1 MKLDLSRSNNSLSLL
16 QPAWVFE
23 PLWVVAALFIFS
35 ADPKRGVLVVAGLAL
50 LVLSF
55 LQRWAVTGRPSRPTA
70 FDVPWALLLAG
81 AIVSLWASYD
91 ASLSLPILLTL
102 AGSAALY
109 YAVANAHKPTAL
121 AQAAL
126 LAGLAVAVYFLT
138 QYEHIPHAD
147 KSGLISSL
155 GSVTSGL
162 FPRLGSW
169 QPFPNGVATLLEGLI
184 PLGIALTVTGRSLG
198 WRVSS
203 GAATG
208 IMGLAVLVT
217 ASRGAWVALL
227 VAGALWL
234 ASRRRWGVIML
245 SGAAIIALVV
255 LGGYLALVEGATLA
269 GIPVAGP
276 VLYQLFARPDRL
288 EVYQGS
294 LRLIQD
300 FPLTG
305 IGLGEVFALV
315 YSKYVLLIPHAFLSY
330 SHNLYLTVWLGHGL
344 LGVLGMGWLVVAF
357 GCLVVRERRKGHPT
371 PLLQAAWTGV
381 VAILVHGLFDARQY
395 VDLWTMWPLFV
406 LLGLA
411 VSSSTIRAPKRTRK
425 AAPSRQWKWVALTLL
440 AVGCI
445 VVWRP
450 LAAVTCANLGTVKQA
465 KAELAALPD
474 DVKDSHLRAAI
485 ANYERTLQ
493 LAPNNRTASLRL
505 GNLAVAGG
513 RYEEG
518 VAHLEV
524 AWRAA
529 PEDPTTRKALGLA
542 YTWVSEVDRAAEL
555 LKDTRDIVAE
565 LNTWGWWHG
574 QEGRQQ
580 VAMNAYRTSLAL
592 KPDQPQVRS
601 LLTTL
606 ESK

>member
-23 PLWVVAALFIFS
+23 PLWVVGALFIFS
-35 ADPKRGVLVVAGLAL
+35 ADPKRSVWVVAGLTL

-55 LQRWAVTGRPSRPTA
+55 LQRWAVTGRPSRSTA

-147 KSGLISSL
+147 KSSLISSL
-155 GSVTSGL
+155 GRVTSGL

-169 QPFPNGVATLLEGLI
+169 QPFPNGVATLLEGMI
-184 PLGIALTVTGRSLG
+184 PLGIALTVTGRSWG
-198 WRVSS
+198 RRVSS

-208 IMGLAVLVT
+208 SMGLAVLVT

-234 ASRRRWGVIML
+234 ASRRRGGVIVL

-255 LGGYLALVEGATLA
+255 LGGYLYLVQGATLA

-305 IGLGEVFALV
+305 VGLGEVFALV
-315 YSKYVLLIPHAFLSY
+315 YSQYVLLIRHAFLTY
-330 SHNLYLTVWLGHGL
+330 AHNLYLTVWLGHGL
-344 LGVLGMGWLVVAF
+344 LGIIGMGWLVVVF
-357 GCLVVRERRKGHPT
+357 GSLVVRERRKGHPT
-371 PLLQAAWTGV
+371 PLFQAAWTGV

-411 VSSSTIRAPKRTRK
+411 VSSSTVRAPKRTRK
-425 AAPSRQWKWVALTLL
+425 AAPSRQWKWVALALL
-440 AVGCI
+440 AVACV

-450 LAAVTCANLGTVKQA
+450 LLAVTCANLGAVKQA

-474 DVKDSHLRAAI
+474 DAKDSHLRAAI

-555 LKDTRDIVAE
+555 LRDTKDIVTE

-574 QEGRQQ
+574 QEGRRQ

-592 KPDQPQVRS
+592 KSDQPQVRS
-601 LLTTL
+601 LLITL